1 MTMIRKFA
9 NSAEVWCYHV
19 SFNRFLVVI
28 FSKKLELGKKYF
40 KNTTLLCANTIIVFL
55 MAGGVRGIA
64 YFSRRIPYTC
74 CCNEGGGVTKIDV
87 ILRGGEK
94 MKSSM
99 ILKTAN
105 QYLVTSFT
113 KFFFKVQIVGPT
125 KNIA

>member
-1 MTMIRKFA
+1 MRI
-9 NSAEVWCYHV
+9 
-19 SFNRFLVVI
+19 FLGE
-28 FSKKLELGKKYF
+28 SP
-40 KNTTLLCANTIIVFL
+40 THAAA
-55 MAGGVRGIA
+55 MRGGM
-64 YFSRRIPYTC
+64 
-74 CCNEGGGVTKIDV
+74 TKIDV